1 MSTTLR
7 ESPSVGFRAKP
18 SDESSGR
25 NGPSRG
31 LVPLEATTSKI
42 ETTRSRARPRKGAL
56 PFRAQHAPVA
66 LGADESGNLGVC
78 IVSIPQ
84 YRSASTSRAVARSR
98 EVDAASSHTA
108 PGDVV
113 APWPDPTTRALH
125 GRRSSG
131 TREIRAADRPH
142 LVPLVDERSLYVSR
156 RGCIQAYLCHSS
168 AAAPGGGPVAR
179 ARFALPIGPT

>member
-1 MSTTLR
+1 MSMDPRGALGGALR
-7 ESPSVGFRAKP
+7 RVSHRTNRAVEKDQSEDSYLWKRP
-18 SDESSGR
+18 
-25 NGPSRG
+25 RG
-31 LVPLEATTSKI
+31 I

-56 PFRAQHAPVA
+56 PFRSQHAPVA

-84 YRSASTSRAVARSR
+84 YRSASTSCAVARSR

-113 APWPDPTTRALH
+113 APWPDATTRAL
-125 GRRSSG
+125 RRAAVQWHA
-131 TREIRAADRPH
+131 RVRAADRPH

-168 AAAPGGGPVAR
+168 AGRRRRRVLPGRLGSS
-179 ARFALPIGPT
+179 

>member
-1 MSTTLR
+1 MQRFVTLKR
-7 ESPSVGFRAKP
+7 FMRSV
-18 SDESSGR
+18 SVIYHDVD
-25 NGPSRG
+25 GPSRRSRG
-31 LVPLEATTSKI
+31 ALRRVSHRTNRAVEKDQAEDSYLWKRPRGI

-66 LGADESGNLGVC
+66 LGADESGNLGFC

-113 APWPDPTTRALH
+113 APWPDATTRAL
-125 GRRSSG
+125 R
-131 TREIRAADRPH
+131 RAAVRWHARDSRC
-142 LVPLVDERSLYVSR
+142 RSAPPSPAR
-156 RGCIQAYLCHSS
+156 R
-168 AAAPGGGPVAR
+168 R
-179 ARFALPIGPT
+179 ALSVRL

>member
-1 MSTTLR
+1 MTADAALIRCKRFMRRSPVIYHDVDSLS

-18 SDESSGR
+18 SNESSGR
-25 NGPSRG
+25 KGPSG
-31 LVPLEATTSKI
+31 GMVHLEATTRKI

-66 LGADESGNLGVC
+66 LGADESGNLGFC

-98 EVDAASSHTA
+98 EVDGASSHTA

-113 APWPDPTTRALH
+113 APWPDPTTRAL
-125 GRRSSG
+125 R
-131 TREIRAADRPH
+131 RAAVQWHARDSRC
-142 LVPLVDERSLYVSR
+142 RSAPPSPAR
-156 RGCIQAYLCHSS
+156 R
-168 AAAPGGGPVAR
+168 R
-179 ARFALPIGPT
+179 ALSVRL